1 MTYTHSTTA
10 AETAARFRQFLIF
23 GCAAL
28 CLAGCSSAPLDYP
41 RESSTV
47 LTNTSD
53 TALAAESHHLRQKQ
67 PDTNGFYPLHEG
79 LDAFGA
85 RLTLI
90 ESAEKSI
97 DAQYFLIKPDS
108 AGLVFSAKLLEA
120 ADRGVRVRFLI
131 DDIFTT
137 VSDRKLI
144 HLNEHPN
151 VEVRIFNPISRKGIK
166 AFNYLGNF
174 GLLNR
179 RMHNKSFTADYQIA
193 VVGGRNIAE
202 EYFQLDTSGEFIDF
216 DMLVMGP
223 IIGDISASFDEYW
236 NHELAVPMHALYD
249 RADSE
254 KMAEVKQE
262 VSAKMEAQRD
272 SVYARAVHT
281 NLVHDLR
288 AQTIIPHIADA
299 RVIVDSP
306 QKLEEKPTDE
316 NKIVMTELRKVFK
329 DAEEEIIIFT
339 PYFIPG
345 ERGIET
351 ISEIT
356 GKGVRVVV
364 LTNSLASN
372 NHTSVHSAYSSYRK
386 RLLDA
391 GVELWEA
398 RANAAEVVNADGS
411 KELEH
416 LTLHTKGA
424 IVDRQ
429 RVFVGSLNLDPR
441 STDLDS
447 EIGLIIDS
455 LELGTLL
462 AENAMNGIPNMAYR
476 LKLDE
481 NRKIRWHA
489 TIDGQEVVETREPL
503 TSWWRRFQAWF
514 LKIAPEKEL

>member
-1 MTYTHSTTA
+1 MTNTHSTTA
-10 AETAARFRQFLIF
+10 TLMTSRSGRFLHCVIGAVF
-23 GCAAL
+23 
-28 CLAGCSSAPLDYP
+28 LAGCTSVPLDYP
-41 RESSTV
+41 REPSTA
-47 LTNTSD
+47 LNNTSD
-53 TALAAESHHLRQKQ
+53 TTLAAESHHFRQRQ

-137 VSDRKLI
+137 VSDSKLI
-144 HLNEHPN
+144 HLHEHPN

-249 RADSE
+249 RSDSE

-299 RVIVDSP
+299 KIIVDSP

-339 PYFIPG
+339 PYYIPG
-345 ERGIET
+345 ERGMET
-351 ISEIT
+351 INEIT
-356 GKGVRVVV
+356 AKGVRVVV

-429 RVFVGSLNLDPR
+429 KVFVGSLNLDPR

-462 AENAMNGIPNMAYR
+462 AENAMDGIPNMAYR